1 MMHNA
6 HLIAHG
12 FIGIGSHNALIPPSV
27 VPVIAPHI
35 AVDTLLGLT
44 INAKYSKTVFGP
56 FGIQLVGKE
65 NDSGYI
71 VPHFCIPPNNLL
83 IPVIIAFGESKVMF
97 SASTVK
103 IDVDG
108 AATPVACCVFP
119 VVPLSLN
126 QACNEPCNYPSD
138 IVIAPN
144 SVVVGMTLADIIAGL
159 VATAFNS
166 LINFIAGKI
175 GDGIADAVVGRIA
188 GRICERLSR
197 EFVSELAEMFG
208 KESAERMGR
217 EIVENMLER
226 PIVQFVREAVAELI
240 EEVGGNAAGGP
251 ADAGAR
257 AIGDGA
263 AGDSSAPPAAAP
275 APATGSGTEANS
287 LTGADGSNPRVF
299 TAA

>member
-12 FIGIGSHNALIPPSV
+12 YIGIGSHTALNPPSV
-27 VPVIAPHI
+27 VTVITPHI

-65 NDSGYI
+65 NDSGYV
-71 VPHFCIPPNNLL
+71 VPHFGIPPNNVL
-83 IPVIIAFGESKVMF
+83 IPIIIGFGESKVMF

-126 QACNEPCNYPSD
+126 QACNDPCNYPSD

-144 SVVVGMTLADIIAGL
+144 SVVVGMTLADFISGL

-166 LINFIAGKI
+166 IINLIAGAI
-175 GDGIADAVVGRIA
+175 GDKIAEALVGRVA
-188 GRICERLSR
+188 GRICERLAR
-197 EFVSELAEMFG
+197 EYVSELAEQFG
-208 KESAERMGR
+208 KESAEVMGR

-226 PIVQFVREAVAELI
+226 PVVQFVREAVAELI
-240 EEVGGNAAGGP
+240 EEVGGNLAGEPANQGAEAIGEEAAGEP
-251 ADAGAR
+251 ETSPP
-257 AIGDGA
+257 GDYPVPA
-263 AGDSSAPPAAAP
+263 AGD
-275 APATGSGTEANS
+275 EANGI
-287 LTGADGSNPRVF
+287 TGADGSNPRVY
-299 TAA
+299 AAA